1 MKKVLIICAA
11 GISSSLIAKK
21 ATEYF
26 HENSKETLV
35 KASSVMAGIK
45 SIASDEYD
53 LYLVSPQTR
62 QYYDD
67 LTKAAVKRGKPIEIL
82 PAQAYV
88 ANEQGAEILCTFID
102 SMDY

>member
-1 MKKVLIICAA
+1 MKKILIICAA

-21 ATEYF
+21 ATEHF
-26 HENSKETLV
+26 HNQTIETIV

-62 QYYDD
+62 QYFDE
-67 LTKAAVKRGKPIEIL
+67 LSKSALKRGKAIEIL

-88 ANEQGAEILCTFID
+88 ANGKGTEILCAFIE
-102 SMDY
+102 SIQH

>member
-21 ATEYF
+21 ATEHF
-26 HENSKETLV
+26 QNHTNETLV

-62 QYYDD
+62 QYLED
-67 LTKAAVKRGKPIEIL
+67 LSKSAQRQGKPIEVL

-88 ANEQGAEILCTFID
+88 ANEKGTEILCTFIE
-102 SMDY
+102 SIKY

>member
-21 ATEYF
+21 ATEHF
-26 HENSKETLV
+26 QDQQSPRLV

-62 QYYDD
+62 QYFDE
-67 LTKAAVKRGKPIEIL
+67 LSKSANKRNKPIELL

-88 ANEQGAEILCTFID
+88 ANEQGTDILCTFINSIED
-102 SMDY
+102 